1 MKIFQM
7 VTSAKGILAADDA
20 IHKMTGFIPIGVE
33 NTEENRRK
41 WRQILFEIPNL
52 SEFLRYN

>member
-1 MKIFQM
+1 M
-7 VTSAKGILAADDA
+7 VTSGKGILAADDR
-20 IHKMTGFIPIGVE
+20 IDKMTGFVPIGVE

-52 SEFLRYN
+52 SEFLRYD

>member
-1 MKIFQM
+1 M

-20 IHKMTGFIPIGVE
+20 IHKMIGFIPIGVE